1 MAYWLIFFDSK
12 ALSSIVID
20 ILDNPKNYKSIRS
33 EARKTIVE
41 NYDLH
46 NKCLPEQLKIIKG
59 LLDER

>member
-1 MAYWLIFFDSK
+1 LVDFFDSK

-20 ILDNPKNYKSIRS
+20 ILDNPKNYKNIRS